1 MIILETKRLQIREF
15 EKSDANFILELV
27 NEPAWL
33 KYIGDK
39 NVHDLDDA
47 RNFIGNK
54 LRTCYVKNGLVFF

>member
-15 EKSDANFILELV
+15 EISDANFILELV

-47 RNFIGNK
+47 RNFIENN
-54 LRTCYVKNGLVFF
+54 LRTGYVKNGLVFF

>member
-15 EKSDANFILELV
+15 EISDANFILELV
-27 NEPAWL
+27 NEPAWI

-47 RNFIGNK
+47 RNFIENK
-54 LRTCYVKNGLVFF
+54 LRTGYVKNGLVFF